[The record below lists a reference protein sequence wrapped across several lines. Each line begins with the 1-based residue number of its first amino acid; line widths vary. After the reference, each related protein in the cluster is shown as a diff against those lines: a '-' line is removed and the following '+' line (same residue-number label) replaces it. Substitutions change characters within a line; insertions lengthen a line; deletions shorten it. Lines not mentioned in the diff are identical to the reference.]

1 MSTEI
6 SIKQLPAVTEI
17 NNNDLLLVQ
26 STNAT
31 NTLKFE
37 NFVVG
42 LENTTFAPTIS
53 ANSTN
58 IGYVSSV
65 IDDTFFEAAEIFNGP
80 DLLTNQTTSIANS
93 ARPTFMIPI
102 NITSGGE
109 KRTYHFLLSAGDTVT

>member
-6 SIKQLPAVTEI
+6 SIKQIPEVTEI

-26 STNAT
+26 TTNAT

-42 LENTTFAPTIS
+42 LENTTFAPAIS

-58 IGYVSSV
+58 IGSLSSV
-65 IDDTFFEAAEIFNGP
+65 IDATFFEPTTVLAGP
-80 DLLTNQTTSIANS
+80 TSVATGT
-93 ARPTFMIPI
+93 RMLPI
-102 NITSGGE
+102 IITSGGE
-109 KRTYHFLLSAGDTVT
+109 RRTYYFLLSAGGLA

>member
-6 SIKQLPAVTEI
+6 SIKQIPVVTEI

-26 STNAT
+26 TTNAT
-31 NTLKFE
+31 NSLKFE

-42 LENTTFAPTIS
+42 LENTTFAPVIS

-65 IDDTFFEAAEIFNGP
+65 IDETFFEAASILDGP
-80 DLLTNQTTSIANS
+80 NVLTNDTTSIANS
-93 ARPTFMIPI
+93 AQNTRMIPI

-109 KRTYHFLLSAGDTVT
+109 KRTYYFLLSAGDLVT

>member
-6 SIKQLPAVTEI
+6 SIKQIPAVTEI

-26 STNAT
+26 TTNAT
-31 NTLKFE
+31 NSLKFE

-42 LENTTFAPTIS
+42 LENTTFAPVIS

-65 IDDTFFEAAEIFNGP
+65 IDETFFETATIFDGP
-80 DLLTNQTTSIANS
+80 DVLTNDTTSAANS
-93 ARPTFMIPI
+93 AAPTRMIPI

-109 KRTYHFLLSAGDTVT
+109 KRTYYFLLSAGDTVT

>member
-6 SIKQLPAVTEI
+6 SIKQIPLVTEI

-26 STNAT
+26 TTNAT
-31 NTLKFE
+31 NSLKFE

-65 IDDTFFEAAEIFNGP
+65 IGDTFFEPTTILEGP
-80 DLLTNQTTSIANS
+80 TTV
-93 ARPTFMIPI
+93 TTGTKMLPI
-102 NITSGGE
+102 IITSGGE
-109 KRTYHFLLSAGDTVT
+109 RRTYHFLISAGDLAT